1 MEANNQYPVL
11 ATPKFSVTLMSR
23 HLDDV
28 HHSVY
33 AVLRSSSA
41 VLGVETR
48 QGSEHGRE

>member
-1 MEANNQYPVL
+1 MMIIFLHKSSGKELIHAAVVL
-11 ATPKFSVTLMSR
+11 PPRFLT
-23 HLDDV
+23 HE
-28 HHSVY
+28 Y